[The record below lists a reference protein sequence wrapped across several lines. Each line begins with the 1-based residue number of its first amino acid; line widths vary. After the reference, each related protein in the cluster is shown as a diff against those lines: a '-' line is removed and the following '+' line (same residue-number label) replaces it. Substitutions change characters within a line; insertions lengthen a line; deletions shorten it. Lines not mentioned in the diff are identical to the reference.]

1 MATIIQYQDL
11 LSTLDSLYDGK
22 ESCELEFKSAA
33 GGFPQSF
40 WETYSSFANTQGG
53 IIILGIKEKN
63 GRFILDGI
71 SAEQAEKYRHDFF
84 NLMHNKEKVNMP
96 LLRDN
101 DVQIITHD
109 NAYF

>member
-53 IIILGIKEKN
+53 IIILGIKKKTHSLRMRSKN
-63 GRFILDGI
+63 NIF
-71 SAEQAEKYRHDFF
+71 YRK
-84 NLMHNKEKVNMP
+84 N
-96 LLRDN
+96 
-101 DVQIITHD
+101 
-109 NAYF
+109 

>member
-53 IIILGIKEKN
+53 IIILGIKEKMVD
-63 GRFILDGI
+63 LYWME
-71 SAEQAEKYRHDFF
+71 SLQSK
-84 NLMHNKEKVNMP
+84 
-96 LLRDN
+96 LRN
-101 DVQIITHD
+101 IAMTFSI
-109 NAYF
+109 